1 MSRPGPLRVVV
12 TGVTVSGNMGGTAM
26 LLTAM
31 QEITRRAPGSEF
43 TLLSYTPKA
52 DRAAP
57 PIPGLTVVSADYRYL
72 VLLYLPLA
80 LVLYPFLRAEPV
92 RRLVRAIP
100 YFRALDEADLVVD
113 LCGIA
118 FSDGRGLPLLAYNV
132 ACVLP
137 ALAMRRP
144 VAKLAQALGPFR
156 EPLNRM
162 LAKFV
167 LSRCAI
173 VIARGARSF
182 SFLQELGLKNIACR
196 PDVTF
201 AMHVDDEARA
211 EARALLAA
219 LRVPAGALVVSPS
232 EVVRRL
238 CAAEGVDFE
247 AEMLAFIERVRA
259 DGTPVLIL
267 PHSMAKDGSKNDDI
281 DLCRRLYARFA
292 ADPGVAIVDDRH
304 DPVILRAIIGEC
316 AIHVGCRFHG
326 VVGALAMGVPTL
338 IIGWS
343 HKYREMAEP
352 LQPERWAM
360 DWRGFSAERAH
371 TLFRALV
378 AERDATAASIAEG
391 LPALKREASENFDL
405 ALTAAA
411 EKGRHA

>member
-1 MSRPGPLRVVV
+1 MIRRGPLNVVV

-26 LLTAM
+26 LITAM
-31 QEITRRAPGSEF
+31 QEIARRAPGSRF

-52 DRAAP
+52 DRAASA
-57 PIPGLTVVSADYRYL
+57 IPELTIVSADYRFL

-80 LVLYPFLRAEPV
+80 FLLYPFLRAGVV
-92 RRLVRAIP
+92 RRLVGTVP

-156 EPLNRM
+156 KPLNRV
-162 LAKFV
+162 LARFV

-201 AMHVDDEARA
+201 AMRVDEEARA
-211 EARALLAA
+211 EARALLASKG
-219 LRVPAGALVVSPS
+219 VPGDALVVSPS

-238 CAAEGVDFE
+238 CAAEGIDFE
-247 AEMLAFIERVRA
+247 AEMQAFIERVRA

-267 PHSMAKDGSKNDDI
+267 PHSMATDGSKNDDI
-281 DLCRRLYARFA
+281 ALCRRLHARFA
-292 ADPGVAIVDDRH
+292 TDAGVAIIDDRQ
-304 DPVILRAIIGEC
+304 DPIVLRAIIGEC
-316 AIHVGCRFHG
+316 AVHVGCRFHG

-343 HKYREMAEP
+343 HKYREMSEP

-405 ALTAAA
+405 ALDVASRRKAA
-411 EKGRHA
+411 